1 MRVNILGP
9 IEAELDEQRIE
20 LGGEKQQS
28 VLLAL
33 VLAEGKV
40 LGTDRLI
47 DLVWGD
53 RPPAKPN
60 VTLRSYISH
69 LRKVLE
75 PGHRRGNG
83 PQLLVTKSG
92 GYAFEVSADQV
103 DAFLFRQLAEQAR
116 TAAANGELSVAVTC
130 ANEGLSLWR
139 TQSLIHGPMKAFVG
153 DAESLTEARNQ
164 LVETKLRS
172 LLGLGQHREAID
184 QARHLIVQHPYNQAL
199 REILMVALY
208 ACGRGVEALNEYQI
222 IRRLLA
228 DELGLEPGPLLQR
241 LEHQILDNDVSL
253 LGTPEPVHTHTT
265 TPTED
270 QATPPSTHE
279 HLGLVGRDE
288 ELQKLDQFLAGPGG
302 QIAAITGEPGIGKT
316 TLANHIADTAATVGQ
331 FTTWGR
337 CHDGAQMH
345 AYWPWST
352 ALRDLLEPL
361 DDSSF
366 SKVIGSR
373 SADLG
378 PLLTTISR
386 TTTPRQ
392 ADASGGSV
400 ALYDAVTQ
408 LLIRRAQIGQ
418 CLLVFEDLHW
428 SDIGSLK
435 LLNFAIPALKGHAIR
450 IVATW
455 RTTERSGPELAGE
468 LADLARLA
476 GSTRLP
482 LAGLSANAVGQ
493 LYRHTRHEASPAGL
507 DVELRERTDG
517 NPFFVTELLRS
528 ADPSVAVSGVPTIAE
543 AIERRISALP
553 AGSKEALRIGALC
566 PVGFRESLLTA
577 VLDADHEGILD
588 RIEDAMAA
596 RILEEDPAANSGF
609 RFTHSLIAEQLTN
622 GLAPSRRASYHARI
636 GNVLSDSG
644 GTTSQL
650 AYHYLRGANAGTAL
664 LGAQYALR
672 AGQNAI
678 KLFDHSGAAKLF
690 EDGLASLSIAEKNP
704 NNQPWGP
711 SGSPAANTDSVD
723 STDSPDSTDS
733 LDSTDSPDS
742 TDSLDS
748 TDSVSQ
754 AAPEPDSACLDH
766 ALLSVRA
773 DLLVELAQAAKNL
786 EQYERTH
793 ALAQESFDAA
803 LHLGDPI
810 RMLDAAQVFAGQAHL
825 SDGSF
830 TRQWLG
836 YWSPPAP
843 ARTMFSA
850 CIDRLEEGDPLRVV
864 AMMGY
869 SASCY
874 DVPDDAKAKSIVDLA
889 IAEAR
894 SHHDDTLVADT
905 ILNKLQTRQRSLS
918 VHERHALSQEA
929 IEVAQRVKNL
939 DLEITARNNSVVVS
953 LDRGRPAE
961 AIEGVSR
968 IADIGRQTEAPLLK
982 LWAESMDISLA
993 IFQGRFPEAEERL
1006 QIAFVEY
1013 AKYGSAA
1020 VDVFGLQLSTL
1031 YREIGKTDEVLDM
1044 MKWKLEG
1051 YPGAAFAAP
1060 IAAVY
1065 AETGRVEQAQAVIDE
1080 HYSEALFGGGE
1091 NILQF
1096 VTPTLYSEVLVQQ
1109 DNAVASHRLY
1119 QALLPAEN
1127 RIVAMLYA
1135 AIVIGSG
1142 SLPLGRLA
1150 TVLGKLD
1157 VARAHLGHAQ
1167 RLHNELKSRPY
1178 QLRTTAAFAVLAASQ
1193 GDQSEINRLV
1203 DEAEHLAEDLGM
1215 QWLTSTLTTTVE
1227 HTLSHSV
1234 NGTRGY

>member
-9 IEAELDEQRIE
+9 IEAELEEQRVE

-69 LRKVLE
+69 LRKILE

-83 PQLLVTKSG
+83 PQLLVTKAG

-103 DAFLFRQLAEQAR
+103 DAFEFRQLAEQAKS
-116 TAAANGELSVAVTC
+116 AAANGELSVAIRC
-130 ANEGLSLWR
+130 ANEGLGLWR
-139 TQSLIHGPMKAFVG
+139 TQSLIHGPMKSFAG
-153 DAESLTEARNQ
+153 DAQSLTEARNQ
-164 LVETKLRS
+164 LAETKLRS

-184 QARHLIVQHPYNQAL
+184 QTRHLIAQHPYNQAL

-208 ACGRGVEALNEYQI
+208 ACGRGVEALNEYQT
-222 IRRLLA
+222 IRGLLVE
-228 DELGLEPGPLLQR
+228 ELGLEPGPLLQQ
-241 LEHQILDNDVSL
+241 LEHKILANDVSL
-253 LGTPEPVHTHTT
+253 LGTSEPALTHTT
-265 TPTED
+265 TPTTD
-270 QATPPSTHE
+270 RLSPLSLHQQR
-279 HLGLVGRDE
+279 GLVGRND

-316 TLANHIADTAATVGQ
+316 TLANHVADTATAAGQ
-331 FTTWGR
+331 FAAWGR

-352 ALRDLLEPL
+352 VLRDLLEPL

-366 SKVIGSR
+366 SRVIGSR

-378 PLLTTISR
+378 PLLATISR
-386 TTTPRQ
+386 TGTPRPVE
-392 ADASGGSV
+392 APGGSI
-400 ALYDAVTQ
+400 ALHDAVTQ
-408 LLIRRAQIGQ
+408 LLIRRAQIGK

-435 LLNFAIPALKGHAIR
+435 LLNFAIPALQGHAIQ
-450 IVATW
+450 IVTTW
-455 RTTERSGPELAGE
+455 RTTERSEAGVAGQ

-482 LAGLSANAVGQ
+482 LGGLSANAVGQ
-493 LYRHTRHEASPAGL
+493 LYRHTRHEASPDGL

-517 NPFFVTELLRS
+517 NPLFVTELLRS
-528 ADPSVAVSGVPTIAE
+528 EDPSIAVSGVPTIAE

-553 AGSKEALRIGALC
+553 RGSKEVLRIGALC
-566 PVGFRESLLTA
+566 PVGFRETLLSA
-577 VLDADHEGILD
+577 VLEADHEEVLD

-596 RILEEDPAANSGF
+596 RILEEDPASNVGF
-609 RFTHSLIAEQLTN
+609 RFSHSLIAEQLTN

-650 AYHYLRGANAGTAL
+650 AYHYLRGASAGTAL
-664 LGAQYALR
+664 LGAQYALH

-678 KLFDHSGAAKLF
+678 KLFDHSGAARLF
-690 EDGLASLSIAEKNP
+690 EDGLTSLSIAEENH
-704 NNQPWGP
+704 NNQPSIP
-711 SGSPAANTDSVD
+711 FDLPADGASSSDGERSSD
-723 STDSPDSTDS
+723 GASSS
-733 LDSTDSPDS
+733 
-742 TDSLDS
+742 
-748 TDSVSQ
+748 
-754 AAPEPDSACLDH
+754 DSASSVPEEVAEPSSAGLDH
-766 ALLSVRA
+766 ALLSVKA

-793 ALAQESFDAA
+793 ALARQSFDAA
-803 LHLGDPI
+803 LRIDDEL

-843 ARTMFSA
+843 ARTMFAA
-850 CIDRLEEGDPLRVV
+850 CIDRLEEGNPLRVV

-874 DVPDDAKAKSIVDLA
+874 DVPDDPKAKSIVDLA

-894 SHHDDTLVADT
+894 SHHNDTLVADT

-918 VHERHALSQEA
+918 VRERRSLSQEA
-929 IEVAQRVKNL
+929 VEIAQRVKNL
-939 DLEITARNNSVVVS
+939 DLEITARNNGVVVS

-968 IADIGRQTEAPLLK
+968 IADIGRQTDAPLLK
-982 LWAESMDISLA
+982 LWAESMDVSLA
-993 IFQGRFPEAEERL
+993 IFQGRFGEAEERL

-1013 AKYGSAA
+1013 AKYGNAA

-1060 IAAVY
+1060 VAAVY
-1065 AETGRVEQAQAVIDE
+1065 AETGRVEQAQAVINE
-1080 HYSEALFGGGE
+1080 HYSEALFVGGE

-1096 VTPTLYSEVLVQQ
+1096 VTPTLFSEVVVQS
-1109 DNAVASHRLY
+1109 DDAVAARQLY

-1127 RIVAMLYA
+1127 RVVAMLYA

-1157 VARAHLGHAQ
+1157 VARAHLAHAE
-1167 RLHNELKSRPY
+1167 RLHHELKSRPY
-1178 QLRTTAAFAVLAASQ
+1178 QLRTTAALAVLAASN
-1193 GDQSEINRLV
+1193 GDQPETNRLV
-1203 DEAEHLAEDLGM
+1203 DKAEHLADDLGM
-1215 QWLTSTLTTTVE
+1215 QWLTTTLTSTIE
-1227 HTLSHSV
+1227 RTLSRAL
-1234 NGTRGY
+1234 NGTQEC